1 MSSRSNLCPAK
12 DFAKDLILK
21 GQNYWKMYQIDLT
34 NMRGKNEK
42 IIKNKKLYNSSEI
55 GEKVLVLAERIKK
68 ISTWKIL

>member
-21 GQNYWKMYQIDLT
+21 VQNYYRKMYQIDLI

-68 ISTWKIL
+68 IST